1 MEYAQGLTIVIPVHN
16 RAHIVCRTLAS
27 VEAQT
32 LRPLRVVLVDNA
44 STDNSLEILR
54 SWAKAPHGLDVT
66 VVEESR
72 HGATAARNRGLE
84 EVKTEWTMFFD
95 SDDTMRPNHC
105 ERALSCSDDADM
117 VGWNVCMHMPYGRT
131 SIKRFY
137 CGDAQFHSL
146 FHGTTATQRYM
157 ARTSLFRRAGLWN
170 EKIKYW
176 NDIELGARLLALKP
190 RIRHAGKQI
199 SVDVFF
205 QKESITGTSYSMRTK
220 DAEAALKSI
229 EHTLG
234 EEKELWI
241 DTKHAILA
249 ADCTREGS
257 PEGRKILDAI
267 LLRHN
272 GARRILLKS
281 VYHYRRF
288 GGRGVARLIRPLL

>member
-1 MEYAQGLTIVIPVHN
+1 MEYVQGLTIVIPVHN
-16 RAHIVCRTLAS
+16 RAHIVRRTLAS

-66 VVEESR
+66 VVEECRPGS
-72 HGATAARNRGLE
+72 TAARNRGLE

-146 FHGTTATQRYM
+146 FHGSTATQRYM

-170 EKIKYW
+170 EEIKYW
-176 NDIELGARLLALKP
+176 DDIELGARLLALKP
-190 RIRHAGKQI
+190 RN
-199 SVDVFF
+199 SV
-205 QKESITGTSYSMRTK
+205 
-220 DAEAALKSI
+220 
-229 EHTLG
+229 
-234 EEKELWI
+234 
-241 DTKHAILA
+241 
-249 ADCTREGS
+249 
-257 PEGRKILDAI
+257 
-267 LLRHN
+267 
-272 GARRILLKS
+272 RRILLKS
-281 VYHYRRF
+281 VYHFRRL